1 MPINL
6 KEVFVTDSNQIKV
19 EKINYNFDQI
29 IGTGG
34 QLGPRGPQ
42 GVQGNIGPVG
52 PQGAQGEV
60 GPSGAAG
67 TDGADGLDRW
77 SSIPHAAV
85 TGENASDYN
94 TIILKPKIEEVQAQP
109 TAVYLG
115 DPDFNNLTQQDG
127 DNVARSVLVVAK
139 TDPFENNIRI
149 IASTEA
155 HDMVIRGDEDIN
167 YGGAVFHIQKSD
179 ISDNLKI
186 RGEISFNDVNINA
199 TDSDADK
206 GIITLSS
213 NKTEIISPES
223 GFNTATGTKSYF
235 NDRVHVVDADL
246 LVQGTGFTRV
256 SRGTTAERDNISGT
270 DLLGGN
276 IRYNTTTKHY
286 EAYYENTVDGSKWLD
301 LRKITDAD
309 GDTYISLPLSNDND
323 SITIHSA
330 GQQFMRIGGTQLSLK
345 AQSAANTT
353 VPTIVTDKTVFARE
367 NVHFNVDNKGIS
379 FKEGPAATNVDSVT
393 GGSSVN
399 YNTDI
404 SQRTI
409 KDYFYRSFGSLEIE
423 SDTFAEASDI
433 TTAPNFHLAS
443 DNDDCILSNAFFMY
457 DINDGGITGNV
468 VSGNVS
474 PSIQLGVS
482 VSAADEGSAN
492 TDPSGR
498 LLTLINTGSSK
509 LTYQKIDNMIH
520 MNVSLVFKPFTFE
533 GSDTG
538 SIYYTNIYN
547 VAGWP
552 GSYFQSLGYTEEET
566 KYWNDDTLSDAKL
579 YFNLPE
585 MYRRLPCTMK
595 TDALCN
601 HFNLNLDISGNNE
614 NINVHLDKG
623 NGIFSFRAY
632 SVNGNSLVATIG
644 DVLDGGPGPSSTNWI
659 YLNFTMTY
667 PCEDKRSWQS
677 NVSFNDTVDTDGSA
691 PPVSDVGGG
700 TNSGRG

>member
-6 KEVFVTDSNQIKV
+6 KEIFVSDTNQIKV
-19 EKINYNFDQI
+19 DKINYNFDQI

-34 QLGPRGPQ
+34 QRGVQGPQ

-52 PQGAQGEV
+52 PQGATGAQ
-60 GPSGAAG
+60 GAAG
-67 TDGADGLDRW
+67 STGAAGADGLDRW

-85 TGENASDYN
+85 TGETSDYD
-94 TIILKPKIEEVQAQP
+94 TTILKPKIDPSTSGTQP
-109 TAVYLG
+109 TSIYLG
-115 DPDFNNLTQQDG
+115 DPNFSDLTSQDG

-155 HDMVIRGDEDIN
+155 HDMVIRGDVDLT

-186 RGEISFNDVNINA
+186 RGEISFNDISINA
-199 TDSDADK
+199 TDSDTDK

-213 NKTEIISPES
+213 NKTEVISSEH
-223 GFNTATGTKSYF
+223 GFNTAIGTKSYF

-276 IRYNTTTKHY
+276 IRYNSTTKHY
-286 EAYYENTVDGSKWLD
+286 EAYYENTVEGNKWLD

-379 FKEGPAATNVDSVT
+379 FKEGPAASNTGEDVST
-393 GGSSVN
+393 GGSAVN
-399 YNTDI
+399 YDTPI
-404 SQRTI
+404 SNRTLS
-409 KDYFYRSFGSLEIE
+409 DFFYRSFGPFEIE
-423 SDTFAEASDI
+423 DDTMVTPQDI
-433 TTAPNFHLAS
+433 TSGDNFPGLT
-443 DNDDCILSNAFFMY
+443 NVGDDCVLTNAFFRFNEE
-457 DINDGGITGNV
+457 DLDDG
-468 VSGNVS
+468 S
-474 PSIQLGVS
+474 
-482 VSAADEGSAN
+482 
-492 TDPSGR
+492 TDNPAGR

-509 LTYQKIDNMIH
+509 LTYQKVGNMIH
-520 MNVSLVFKPFTFE
+520 ATVNLVWKPFWDNGEINGTNYPNGYPGTYFQETF
-533 GSDTG
+533 GYPSYQTRYWSDTD
-538 SIYYTNIYN
+538 I
-547 VAGWP
+547 
-552 GSYFQSLGYTEEET
+552 QSRVVR
-566 KYWNDDTLSDAKL
+566 
-579 YFNLPE
+579 FVLPE
-585 MYRRLPCTMK
+585 MYARIPSKADVVSAFTHYRLSLADMTGGDETLMVQLK
-595 TDALCN
+595 KGLGTYTVLSN
-601 HFNLNLDISGNNE
+601 NLNGFTEAMTVSDVKAGHIDN
-614 NINVHLDKG
+614 
-623 NGIFSFRAY
+623 SFA
-632 SVNGNSLVATIG
+632 GQG
-644 DVLDGGPGPSSTNWI
+644 EWI
-659 YLNFTMTY
+659 YFNFSIAY
-667 PCEDKRSWQS
+667 PCEDKASWQA
-677 NVSFNDTVDTDGSA
+677 NYSFNDEETGGTA
-691 PPVSDVGGG
+691 PPVSDAGG
-700 TNSGRG
+700 TNDGRG

>member
-6 KEVFVTDSNQIKV
+6 KEVFVTDTNQIKV

-52 PQGAQGEV
+52 PQGAQGAQ
-60 GPSGAAG
+60 GATGGAG
-67 TDGADGLDRW
+67 ADGADGLDRW
-77 SSIPHAAV
+77 SSIPHATV
-85 TGENASDYN
+85 TGETSDYD
-94 TIILKPKIEEVQAQP
+94 TTILKPKIDPSTSGTQP
-109 TAVYLG
+109 TSIYLG
-115 DPDFNNLTQQDG
+115 DPNFSDLTSQDG

-155 HDMVIRGDEDIN
+155 HDMVIRGDEDLN

-179 ISDNLKI
+179 VSDNLKI
-186 RGEISFNDVNINA
+186 RAEISFSDVDINA
-199 TDSDADK
+199 TDPDT
-206 GIITLSS
+206 GVITLSS
-213 NKTEIISPES
+213 NKTEVISPEN
-223 GFNTATGTKSYF
+223 GFNTVIGTKSYF
-235 NDRVHVVDADL
+235 NDRVHVVNADL

-276 IRYNTTTKHY
+276 IRYNSTTKHY
-286 EAYYENTVDGSKWLD
+286 EAYYENTVDGNKWLD

-353 VPTIVTDKTVFARE
+353 VPTIVTDKTIFARE

-379 FKEGPAATNVDSVT
+379 FKEGPAATNVDSIT
-393 GGSSVN
+393 GGSAVN

-404 SQRTI
+404 LQRTI
-409 KDYFYRSFGSLEIE
+409 KDYFYRPFGEFEIE
-423 SDTFAEASDI
+423 SDSSIEASDI

-443 DNDDCILSNAFFMY
+443 DGHDCVLSNSFFMY
-457 DINDGGITGNV
+457 DTEDSNI
-468 VSGNVS
+468 SGNITSGNIS
-474 PSIQLGVS
+474 PNIQLAAGF
-482 VSAADEGSAN
+482 SAAGAGPVD

-498 LLTLINTGSSK
+498 LLTLINTSSSK
-509 LTYQKIDNMIH
+509 FTYQKVDNMIH

-533 GSDTG
+533 GTDTN
-538 SIYYTNIYN
+538 SVYYTDIYDTS
-547 VAGWP
+547 AGWP
-552 GSYFQSLGYTEEET
+552 GTYFQSLGYTEEESR
-566 KYWNDDTLSDAKL
+566 YWNDENLSDAKL

-585 MYRRLPCTMK
+585 MYKRLPCTMR

-623 NGIFSFRAY
+623 NGIFNFRAY
-632 SVNGNSLVATIG
+632 SVNGTTLVASIG
-644 DVLDGGPGPSSTNWI
+644 EVLNGGPAPSSTNWI

-677 NVSFNDTVDTDGSA
+677 NVSFNDVVDS
-691 PPVSDVGGG
+691 GG
-700 TNSGRG
+700 TPPTSDANGTNDGRG

>member
-52 PQGAQGEV
+52 PQGAQGDI

-77 SSIPHAAV
+77 SSIPHAPV
-85 TGENASDYN
+85 TGENSDYD
-94 TIILKPKIEEVQAQP
+94 TIILKPKIEGVQTQP

-155 HDMVIRGDEDIN
+155 HDMVIRGDEDLT

-179 ISDNLKI
+179 VSDNLKI
-186 RGEISFNDVNINA
+186 RAEISFNDIDINA
-199 TDSDADK
+199 TDSDTDK

-213 NKTEIISPES
+213 NKTEVISSEH
-223 GFNTATGTKSYF
+223 GFNTAVGTKSYF

-276 IRYNTTTKHY
+276 IRYNSTTKHY
-286 EAYYENTVDGSKWLD
+286 EAYYENTADGSKWLD

-367 NVHFNVDNKGIS
+367 NVHFNVDNKGVS
-379 FKEGPAATNVDSVT
+379 FKEGPAASNTGEDVST
-393 GGSSVN
+393 GGSAVN
-399 YNTDI
+399 YDTPI
-404 SQRTI
+404 SDRTLS
-409 KDYFYRSFGSLEIE
+409 DFFYRPFGPFEIE
-423 SDTFAEASDI
+423 DDTAVTAQDI
-433 TTAPNFHLAS
+433 TGGDNFPGLTNAG
-443 DNDDCILSNAFFMY
+443 DDCVLTNAFFRVNEQ
-457 DINDGGITGNV
+457 DLDDG
-468 VSGNVS
+468 S
-474 PSIQLGVS
+474 
-482 VSAADEGSAN
+482 
-492 TDPSGR
+492 TDTPAGR

-509 LTYQKIDNMIH
+509 LTYQKVGNMVH
-520 MNVSLVFKPFTFE
+520 VTVNLVWKPFWDNGELNGENYPSGFPSTYFQETF
-533 GSDTG
+533 GYPSYQARYWSDT
-538 SIYYTNIYN
+538 
-547 VAGWP
+547 AGQ
-552 GSYFQSLGYTEEET
+552 FQSRTVYLV
-566 KYWNDDTLSDAKL
+566 
-579 YFNLPE
+579 LPE
-585 MYRRLPCTMK
+585 MYARIPSKADVVSAFTHYRLNLADMTGGDETLMVQLK
-595 TDALCN
+595 KGFGTYTVLSN
-601 HFNLNLDISGNNE
+601 NLNGFTESMT
-614 NINVHLDKG
+614 V
-623 NGIFSFRAY
+623 
-632 SVNGNSLVATIG
+632 G
-644 DVLDGGPGPSSTNWI
+644 DVNDGHINNSSFSGQGKWI
-659 YLNFTMTY
+659 YFNFSIAY
-667 PCEDKRSWQS
+667 PCEDKASWQA
-677 NVSFNDTVDTDGSA
+677 NYSFNDEEVGGNV
-691 PPVSDVGGG
+691 PPTSDANGG
-700 TNSGRG
+700 TNDGRG